1 MTSWIS
7 VPGHKGMTRTV
18 LIWLLLGVC
27 VVVFVTVVLRS
38 PKKAEREGVK
48 TEAVQSPV
56 KEPVAEKPVSKEAVQ
71 QEVVAQKKQRYAES
85 TEAENDLVETKTMQ
99 GRVTG
104 IDPDMEMVQIDGVL
118 FQTASYDSSGV
129 QTRSVDLTG
138 IRLGHQVKVI
148 YTEKRYGKVI
158 DSIEDL
164 SPQRP
169 KEEVL
174 PEEVLPEKERLERL
188 RRQKQATEA
197 EVQTEDKPVEEIQEA
212 GTGERQTIEGRVT
225 GIDPDMAIIVVNG
238 ITFEAAS
245 YDSTG
250 LQTRLFEVTGF
261 QIDDVVRV
269 TYTKEK
275 HGNMAESIQL
285 IERR

>member
-7 VPGHKGMTRTV
+7 TRGSKGMTSTR

-27 VVVFVTVVLRS
+27 VVVFLIVVLRS
-38 PKKAEREGVK
+38 PKEPKREGVK

-56 KEPVAEKPVSKEAVQ
+56 KEPSVAEKPVSEEAVQ
-71 QEVVAQKKQRYAES
+71 QEAVVQKKQRYAES
-85 TEAENDLVETKTMQ
+85 SEAENNLVETKTLQ

-169 KEEVL
+169 KEKVL
-174 PEEVLPEKERLERL
+174 PEEVLPEKERLQ
-188 RRQKQATEA
+188 RRKQATEA
-197 EVQTEDKPVEEIQEA
+197 EVEPEEQLAEDIREA
-212 GTGERQTIEGRVT
+212 GTEELQTIEGRVT
-225 GIDPDMAIIVVNG
+225 GIDPAMAMIMVDG
-238 ITFEAAS
+238 ITFEAVS
-245 YDSTG
+245 YDATG
-250 LQTRLFEVTGF
+250 LQTTLFDLTGF
-261 QIDDVVRV
+261 QPGDVVRV

-275 HGNMAESIQL
+275 HGNMAESIEL
-285 IERR
+285 IERP

>member
-7 VPGHKGMTRTV
+7 TRGHKGMTSTR
-18 LIWLLLGVC
+18 LIWLLLGIC
-27 VVVFVTVVLRS
+27 VVVVLIFVLRS
-38 PKKAEREGVK
+38 PKEAKREGVK

-56 KEPVAEKPVSKEAVQ
+56 KEPSVAEKPVSEEAVQ
-71 QEVVAQKKQRYAES
+71 QEAVAQKKQRYAES
-85 TEAENDLVETKTMQ
+85 TEAENDLVETKTLQ

-104 IDPDMEMVQIDGVL
+104 MDADMEMVQIDGVL

-138 IRLGHQVKVI
+138 IRFGHQVKVI

-174 PEEVLPEKERLERL
+174 PEEVLPEKERLQ
-188 RRQKQATEA
+188 RRKQATEA
-197 EVQTEDKPVEEIQEA
+197 EVQPEEQPAEEIREA
-212 GTGERQTIEGRVT
+212 GTEEPQTIEGRVT
-225 GIDPDMAIIVVNG
+225 GIDPEMAIIMVDG

-245 YDSTG
+245 YDGTG

-275 HGNMAESIQL
+275 HGNMAESIEL
-285 IERR
+285 IERP